1 MKNLTLITVL
11 CIAAVLSN
19 SPGRSQTG
27 PESDRVKMTIAGSG
41 ANLAITR
48 VLADAF
54 EKSQTRIKINIPGSI
69 GTRGA
74 IKAVSDGAIALGLI
88 SRPLKEEEKALGLV
102 SREYA
107 RVAII
112 IGAHPTVP
120 DQDITSGELVAI
132 YQGTKT
138 RWQNGR
144 EIIVQAREKSD
155 SGFLVLQNAIPG
167 FKEAYTESQ
176 KANRWTLYFTD
187 QDANQALAAT
197 PDAIG
202 VSDLG
207 MITAEHVRIKPLRLD
222 GVAPSL
228 ENLENGTYPL
238 SRSLA
243 FIYKESALTE
253 DAKAFFTFVSSQEG
267 RKPFAGKRLSA
278 GQIGTI

>member
-11 CIAAVLSN
+11 CIAAVLYN
-19 SPGRSQTG
+19 SPGWSQTG
-27 PESDRVKMTIAGSG
+27 PRQTNRVKMTIAGSG
-41 ANLAITR
+41 ANLAITQ

-54 EKSQTRIKINIPGSI
+54 EKRQPQVKINIPGSI

-74 IKAVSDGAIALGLI
+74 IKAVSEGAIALGLI

-112 IGAHPTVP
+112 IGVHPTVP

-138 RWQNGR
+138 RWKNGR

-155 SGFLVLQNAIPG
+155 SGFLVLQSTIPG

-207 MITAEHVRIKPLRLD
+207 MITAEHVRINPLRLD
-222 GVAPSL
+222 GVAPTL

-238 SRSLA
+238 GRSLA
-243 FIYKESALTE
+243 FIYKEGTLTE
-253 DAKAFFTFVSSQEG
+253 DAKAFFTFVFSEEG
-267 RKPFAGKRLSA
+267 RNLLQTNGYLPIR
-278 GQIGTI
+278 

>member
-1 MKNLTLITVL
+1 MKNLTLIAVL
-11 CIAAVLSN
+11 CITAVLSN
-19 SPGRSQTG
+19 SPCWSQTG
-27 PESDRVKMTIAGSG
+27 TPKSDRVEMTIAGSG

-54 EKSQTRIKINIPGSI
+54 EKRQQQVKINIPGSI

-74 IKAVSDGAIALGLI
+74 IKAVSDGAIALGLV
-88 SRPLKEEEKALGLV
+88 SQPLKDMEKDLVLV

-107 RVAII
+107 RVAIV
-112 IGAHPTVP
+112 IGVHPTVP

-138 RWQNGR
+138 RWKNGR

-155 SGFLVLQNAIPG
+155 SGFLVLQNIIPG
-167 FKEAYTESQ
+167 FKEVYAESQ
-176 KANRWTLYFTD
+176 KANRWTQYFTD

-197 PDAIG
+197 QDAIG

-207 MITAEHVRIKPLRLD
+207 MITAEYVRINPLRLD

-243 FIYKESALTE
+243 FIYKEGALTE
-253 DAKAFFTFVSSQEG
+253 DAKAFFTFVFSEEG
-267 RKPFAGKRLSA
+267 RNLLLANGYLPAR
-278 GQIGTI
+278 